1 LDRRTDQSGGP
12 GGTSRTAVT
21 SRGLVD
27 DDIDDLDL
35 DVPADNGT
43 EDASSTSAKPTAS
56 TSARKP
62 AARKTTANGNGNGN
76 GRTSAARAKAKTAAS
91 AEATVTDGADKDD
104 AADGVSADISAD
116 VSAETPSQDSV
127 VADQDSA
134 KTATEDKA
142 PTEEMAAIDADLK
155 AASSTDAAAMESAA
169 ADAGSAA
176 VGGESPAMPA
186 DEIWTQRTTT
196 KSTSKPV
203 DDWAPV
209 EASQRPYG
217 NVYDVTDV
225 YSAPPMP
232 SDPYTTP
239 APSSTG
245 RSMSTGRPSFTPSV
259 PGPSVTRD
267 APPRGTGTG
276 TGSVPPTHA
285 YPRPAGAAKPA
296 PAQATKTGAAA
307 KPAPAPKPK
316 ASVRRS
322 GGRQA
327 HLTIA
332 RVEPWSVMKF
342 SFATSLVAFVILFV
356 AVAILYGILSALGVF
371 TSLQHVVTNVTSS
384 QNQAGYNAHTWFS
397 ASRVLTYTGLLGV
410 LNVILITALCT
421 IGAVIYN
428 LTSKL
433 MGGVEVTLKE
443 TD

>member
-1 LDRRTDQSGGP
+1 MDRRTDQSGGP

-35 DVPADNGT
+35 DVPADDGT

-104 AADGVSADISAD
+104 AVSAD
-116 VSAETPSQDSV
+116 VSTETPSQDSV

-134 KTATEDKA
+134 KAPTEDKA

-155 AASSTDAAAMESAA
+155 AAASTDAAAMESAA

-176 VGGESPAMPA
+176 VDGQSPAMPA
-186 DEIWTQRTTT
+186 DEIWTQRTG

-245 RSMSTGRPSFTPSV
+245 RSTSTGRPSFTPSV

-267 APPRGTGTG
+267 APPRGTG
-276 TGSVPPTHA
+276 SVPPTHA
-285 YPRPAGAAKPA
+285 YPRPAGAAKPV
-296 PAQATKTGAAA
+296 PASAAKTGAAATAA

>member
-1 LDRRTDQSGGP
+1 
-12 GGTSRTAVT
+12 VT

-27 DDIDDLDL
+27 DDIDDLEL

-43 EDASSTSAKPTAS
+43 DDTSSTSAKPAAS
-56 TSARKP
+56 TPARKP
-62 AARKTTANGNGNGN
+62 AARKTAANGNGNGN

-104 AADGVSADISAD
+104 ATTDFSVAD
-116 VSAETPSQDSV
+116 VSAEVPALDSVVQDSV
-127 VADQDSA
+127 VQDSVIA
-134 KTATEDKA
+134 DYDPPKAVTEDKA
-142 PTEEMAAIDADLK
+142 PTQEMAAIDAGLQA
-155 AASSTDAAAMESAA
+155 AASADAVAMESAA
-169 ADAGSAA
+169 ADAGSAPA
-176 VGGESPAMPA
+176 DAESPAMPA

-239 APSSTG
+239 APPSTG
-245 RSMSTGRPSFTPSV
+245 RSSSTGRPSFTPSV

-267 APPRGTGTG
+267 TPSRGTT
-276 TGSVPPTHA
+276 SVPPTHA
-285 YPRPAGAAKPA
+285 YPRPAGTGKPSPVPPAKVAAA
-296 PAQATKTGAAA
+296 AAAAA
-307 KPAPAPKPK
+307 KPAPAPKSK

-421 IGAVIYN
+421 IGSVIYN

-433 MGGVEVTLKE
+433 MGGIEVTLKE

>member
-1 LDRRTDQSGGP
+1 M
-12 GGTSRTAVT
+12 
-21 SRGLVD
+21 
-27 DDIDDLDL
+27 
-35 DVPADNGT
+35 
-43 EDASSTSAKPTAS
+43 
-56 TSARKP
+56 
-62 AARKTTANGNGNGN
+62 
-76 GRTSAARAKAKTAAS
+76 
-91 AEATVTDGADKDD
+91 TDGADKDD
-104 AADGVSADISAD
+104 AADGVSAD

-134 KTATEDKA
+134 ITVTEDKA
-142 PTEEMAAIDADLK
+142 PTQEMAAIDADLK
-155 AASSTDAAAMESAA
+155 AAASTDAAAMESAA

-176 VGGESPAMPA
+176 VDGASPPAMPA
-186 DEIWTQRTTT
+186 DEIWTQRTA

-245 RSMSTGRPSFTPSV
+245 RSSSTGRPSFTPSV

-267 APPRGTGTG
+267 APPRGTA
-276 TGSVPPTHA
+276 SVPPTHA

-296 PAQATKTGAAA
+296 PAPAPAAKTAAAAAAATAA
-307 KPAPAPKPK
+307 KPATAAPKPK
-316 ASVRRS
+316 ASVRRRS
-322 GGRQA
+322 AGRQA

-384 QNQAGYNAHTWFS
+384 QNQSGYNAHTWFS

-421 IGAVIYN
+421 IGSVVYN